1 MVIVTVFDYSH
12 IMHVPILPRC
22 SAFSSSAFSSTTAT
36 TTTRIASRP
45 GIRHYRYHPRRRVIA
60 LPPLP
65 SSATTARRRT
75 VEPQQ
80 RHPTSTVLWN
90 SYRPQDS
97 FFSGVAEIGI
107 AFALGVVYS
116 EYWIIRTGCGPP
128 NFNDTLERICYQGVL
143 IYAGLA
149 LFHRIVSSTGGT
161 SSNGWRSRSVRE
173 TMEQEFGPL
182 LSTTLWQMEIAEYSS
197 ALAVLGAVVAL
208 VLQYNNQQTMDGLS
222 GIDINMCRA
231 IRGDM

>member
-22 SAFSSSAFSSTTAT
+22 SAFSSSAFSSTT
-36 TTTRIASRP
+36 
-45 GIRHYRYHPRRRVIA
+45 
-60 LPPLP
+60 
-65 SSATTARRRT
+65 TTARRRT
-75 VEPQQ
+75 EAPQQ

-173 TMEQEFGPL
+173 TMENEFGPL

-208 VLQYNNQQTMDGLS
+208 VFQYNNQQQMDGLS

>member
-22 SAFSSSAFSSTTAT
+22 SAFSSSASSSTTT
-36 TTTRIASRP
+36 P
-45 GIRHYRYHPRRRVIA
+45 
-60 LPPLP
+60 
-65 SSATTARRRT
+65 ARRRT
-75 VEPQQ
+75 EAPQQ

-173 TMEQEFGPL
+173 TMEKEFGPL

-208 VLQYNNQQTMDGLS
+208 VFQYQNHEYMDGFS

>member
-1 MVIVTVFDYSH
+1 MVIITVFDYSH

-22 SAFSSSAFSSTTAT
+22 SAFSSSASSSTTT
-36 TTTRIASRP
+36 P
-45 GIRHYRYHPRRRVIA
+45 
-60 LPPLP
+60 
-65 SSATTARRRT
+65 ARRRT
-75 VEPQQ
+75 EAPQQ

-149 LFHRIVSSTGGT
+149 LFHRIVSSTRGT

-173 TMEQEFGPL
+173 TMENEFGPL

-208 VLQYNNQQTMDGLS
+208 VCQYNTSQRMDGLS

>member
-1 MVIVTVFDYSH
+1 M
-12 IMHVPILPRC
+12 
-22 SAFSSSAFSSTTAT
+22 
-36 TTTRIASRP
+36 
-45 GIRHYRYHPRRRVIA
+45 
-60 LPPLP
+60 
-65 SSATTARRRT
+65 
-75 VEPQQ
+75 
-80 RHPTSTVLWN
+80 
-90 SYRPQDS
+90 
-97 FFSGVAEIGI
+97 AEIGI

-173 TMEQEFGPL
+173 TMENEFGPL

-208 VLQYNNQQTMDGLS
+208 VFQYNNQQQMDAFS

-231 IRGDM
+231 IRGDMWYVVIQNKRTLASRLCGGMGLVVVMIMIMPTYSMENNKLQWQQQFRLEMKIYWFFRVSQVSTNKKSK

>member
-22 SAFSSSAFSSTTAT
+22 SAFSSSASSSTTAAA
-36 TTTRIASRP
+36 TTTRIASLP
-45 GIRHYRYHPRRRVIA
+45 GIRHY
-60 LPPLP
+60 
-65 SSATTARRRT
+65 
-75 VEPQQ
+75 Q

-173 TMEQEFGPL
+173 TMEEEFGPL

-208 VLQYNNQQTMDGLS
+208 VFQYNNNVSMDGFS
-222 GIDINMCRA
+222 GIDTNMCRA